1 VGCGRSTERRRATDW
16 TGAATRIPGVGRIL
30 GLAQSLADALPRGQ
44 LLPDAHWSRRHR
56 WIVHLLACHAVG
68 LTLFALFQGFG
79 LAHSLLGGG
88 VIAAAAFVARSPRL
102 GRSARSVAASI
113 GLVTSSALVVHISGG
128 AIEAHFHFFFVLGVL
143 TLYQDWLPYLLAV
156 AYVVLHHGLLGAIDP
171 TSVYNHPAAIAD
183 PWRWA
188 LIHAAFV
195 VATSAASIVSWR
207 VNEQLLREPLTG
219 LPGRT
224 IFLHRASRAI
234 ERARRDG
241 TNVAVLYLDLDRFK
255 TLNDSVGHLAGD
267 RLLVAAAARI
277 EEASR
282 SQDVVARI
290 GGDEFAILCEGVA
303 SPEEAS
309 GIADRIVSALDSPL
323 DIDGVSVVPS
333 ASVGVALADP
343 DVATPEELIARAD
356 LAMYRAKESEERC
369 VVFGEALREEER
381 RTLELEAA
389 LRLAVERGELRLLY
403 QPIVSL
409 SDGQV
414 VGVEALLRWQH
425 PTRGL
430 LAPAEFIPVAERTG
444 AIVPIGQWVLR
455 EACRDAAGWTSSM
468 YVSVNLSPRQFA
480 GSDLVEGVA
489 TILEETGVAPHRLA
503 VEVTEG
509 LLLDDSDQA
518 VQTLRELASLGITIV
533 IDDFGSGPASL
544 GYLSRFPIGFLKL
557 DRSILAKLEEEP
569 ERSEAILGAIAG
581 MAKALGMT
589 LVAGGV
595 ESERQLRTLRLL
607 GWRFA
612 QGFHLGGPQPAEA
625 ISELVADSPPA
636 AAAG

>member
-1 VGCGRSTERRRATDW
+1 VGCGRSTEQRRATDW

-88 VIAAAAFVARSPRL
+88 VIAAAVFVARSPRL

-381 RTLELEAA
+381 RTLELEPA
-389 LRLAVERGELRLLY
+389 LRLAVEREELRLLY

>member
-1 VGCGRSTERRRATDW
+1 
-16 TGAATRIPGVGRIL
+16 
-30 GLAQSLADALPRGQ
+30 
-44 LLPDAHWSRRHR
+44 
-56 WIVHLLACHAVG
+56 
-68 LTLFALFQGFG
+68 
-79 LAHSLLGGG
+79 
-88 VIAAAAFVARSPRL
+88 VIAAAAIAAGSPRL
-102 GRSARSVAASI
+102 SRTPRSVAASL

-128 AIEAHFHFFFVLGVL
+128 AIEAHFHFFVVLGVL

-156 AYVVLHHGLLGAIDP
+156 AYVVLHHGLLGAIEP
-171 TSVYNHPAAIAD
+171 TSVYNHRAAIAD

-195 VATSAASIVSWR
+195 VATSAANIVSWR

-224 IFLHRASRAI
+224 LFIHRTSRAL
-234 ERARRDG
+234 ERARREG
-241 TNVAVLYLDLDRFK
+241 TNLAVLYVDLDGLK
-255 TLNDSVGHLAGD
+255 TLNDSIGHLAGD
-267 RLLVAAAARI
+267 RLLVAVAARI
-277 EEASR
+277 EHASR
-282 SQDVVARI
+282 SGDVVARI
-290 GGDEFAILCEGVA
+290 GGDEFAILCEGI
-303 SPEEAS
+303 SSSEEAS
-309 GIADRIVSALDSPL
+309 GIADRVVTALDAPL
-323 DIDGVSVVPS
+323 DLDGVSVAPS
-333 ASVGVALADP
+333 ASVGAALADP
-343 DVATPEELIARAD
+343 DLSTPEELIARAD
-356 LAMYRAKESEERC
+356 LAMYRAKESGERC
-369 VVFGEALREEER
+369 VVYSDAMRDEER
-381 RTLELEAA
+381 RTVELEAA

-403 QPIVSL
+403 QPILSL
-409 SDGQV
+409 ADGQV

-430 LAPAEFIPVAERTG
+430 LAPSEFIPVAERTG
-444 AIVPIGQWVLR
+444 AIVPIGEWVLR

-480 GSDLVEGVA
+480 GTDLVGTVA
-489 TILEETGVAPHRLA
+489 AVLEETGVAPHRLA

-518 VQTLRELASLGITIV
+518 VQTLRELAALGITIV
-533 IDDFGSGPASL
+533 VDDFGSGPASL

-557 DRSILAKLEEEP
+557 DRSIVARLEDEP
-569 ERSEAILGAIAG
+569 ERAEPILAAISG

-625 ISELVADSPPA
+625 ISELM
-636 AAAG
+636 AGRPIAEAG

>member
-1 VGCGRSTERRRATDW
+1 
-16 TGAATRIPGVGRIL
+16 
-30 GLAQSLADALPRGQ
+30 
-44 LLPDAHWSRRHR
+44 
-56 WIVHLLACHAVG
+56 
-68 LTLFALFQGFG
+68 
-79 LAHSLLGGG
+79 
-88 VIAAAAFVARSPRL
+88 
-102 GRSARSVAASI
+102 
-113 GLVTSSALVVHISGG
+113 
-128 AIEAHFHFFFVLGVL
+128 
-143 TLYQDWLPYLLAV
+143 
-156 AYVVLHHGLLGAIDP
+156 
-171 TSVYNHPAAIAD
+171 
-183 PWRWA
+183 
-188 LIHAAFV
+188 
-195 VATSAASIVSWR
+195 

-356 LAMYRAKESEERC
+356 LAMYRAKESGERC

-430 LAPAEFIPVAERTG
+430 LAPADFIPVAERTG
-444 AIVPIGQWVLR
+444 AIVPIGEWVLR

-480 GSDLVEGVA
+480 GSDLVDSVA
-489 TILEETGVAPHRLA
+489 TVLAETGVAPHRLA

-589 LVAGGV
+589 VVAGGV